1 MPDAAAESARNLVR
15 CREDCR
21 TDLMRARHRL
31 SKLLLRHRAVYCDGN
46 AWTGRHLAWLAR
58 QRFDDANL
66 HFTVEEYLDQ
76 VLATSA
82 RRDRLDARIE
92 QLAADSGGTLMA
104 HKLGYL
110 RGISTLGGFALA
122 VEIGDG

>member
-1 MPDAAAESARNLVR
+1 MPGGLPDRSDAGPAPAVEAAAAPSGRVLR
-15 CREDCR
+15 RE
-21 TDLMRARHRL
+21 RL
-31 SKLLLRHRAVYCDGN
+31 DRPPPGV
-46 AWTGRHLAWLAR
+46 LAR

-66 HFTVEEYLDQ
+66 HVTVEEYLDQ

-92 QLAADSGGTLMA
+92 QLAADSGWTLMV

-110 RGISTLGGFALA
+110 RGISTLAGFALA